1 MHIRTI
7 RLGLVIA
14 ALAVTFLAVMSTAL
28 AATVNGQALSAKKL
42 AKAVHVTKKLKS
54 STIFSIRTSSGTVV
68 IGHAVSGTT
77 FYKRGPNENGY
88 HRVSRSEAYT
98 VFTHWGGGGYCPAKL
113 VYQSHQYGGKVRK
126 LLSRVYFFLA
136 GE

>member
-1 MHIRTI
+1 MYIRTI
-7 RLGLVIA
+7 RLGLVLA
-14 ALAVTFLAVMSTAL
+14 ALAVTLLAVVSTAL
-28 AATVNGQALSAKKL
+28 AATVSGQALSA
-42 AKAVHVTKKLKS
+42 KKLKS
-54 STIFSIRTSSGTVV
+54 STIFSIRTSSGSVV
-68 IGHAVSGTT
+68 TGHAVSGTT

-113 VYQSHQYGGKVRK
+113 VYQSHRYGGKVRK